1 MLRAL
6 CLTATV
12 LFFSWSLASADTPPK
27 TADNAALKYWQAFAT
42 LPSLEK
48 AEEER
53 LRADSS
59 TMPLDA
65 EARDLVAKADYSL
78 KMLHRAAALPRCDWG
93 LSFEDGI
100 EALLPHAQAARALSS
115 LAYLRARMRFE
126 ADRTGDAIDDVVDAL
141 TLGRHTSRDGSLITV
156 LVGYNIEQRGGQVL
170 ARYLPKLSPDAIK
183 DLKSRL
189 AALPRFGSPATA
201 LLTCEL
207 ETVDW
212 LIRQVEQAKDKESLL
227 ALLDRLAEPR
237 SGQTL
242 LTECGGTAEGVVK
255 FAEQLRP
262 SYTRMATKLDL
273 PLEEFEDEYDRMRDQ
288 EAGNPLFNPFFP
300 ALDHVRLAQAR
311 SEIYRAMLAAALA
324 VELDGPEA
332 LEQHHDPVAGG
343 SFEYVAFEGGFELRS
358 HWKLDDRRLARR
370 KLDKNYNKPLV
381 LVVGQRNK

>member
-6 CLTATV
+6 CLTMAV
-12 LFFSWSLASADTPPK
+12 LLSSSTGASADAPLKP
-27 TADNAALKYWQAFAT
+27 AGNAALKYWQAFAT
-42 LPSLEK
+42 LPPLEK
-48 AEEER
+48 ADEER
-53 LRADSS
+53 LRAESS

-65 EARDLVAKADYSL
+65 DARDLVAKADYSF

-93 LSFEDGI
+93 ISFEDGI
-100 EALLPHAQAARALSS
+100 EALLPHTQAARALSS
-115 LAYLRARMRFE
+115 LAFVRARMRFE
-126 ADRTGDAIDDVVDAL
+126 EDRTGDAIDDIVDAL

-156 LVGYNIEQRGGQVL
+156 LVGYSIEQRGGQVV
-170 ARYLPKLSPDAIK
+170 ARYLPKLSPEAIK
-183 DLKSRL
+183 DLRSRM

-227 ALLDRLAEPR
+227 ALFDRLAEPR

-242 LTECGGTAEGVVK
+242 LTECGGTEGVVK

-262 SYTRMATKLDL
+262 SYARIATKLDL
-273 PLEEFEDEYDRMRDQ
+273 PLEEFEDEYDRMREQ
-288 EAGNPLFNPFFP
+288 EAANPLFKPFFP

-332 LEQHHDPVAGG
+332 LEQHSDPVAGG
-343 SFEYVAFEGGFELRS
+343 PFEYVPFEGGFELRS
-358 HWKLDDRRLARR
+358 RWQLDERRLARR
-370 KLDKNYNKPLV
+370 KLDKTYNKPLV
-381 LVVGQRNK
+381 LVVGQRRK